1 MKTCFVR
8 YCFYKDYVGYRF
20 WMILKKSEK
29 MDYLI

>member
-20 WMILKKSEK
+20 WMILKKK
-29 MDYLI
+29 VKKWTI